1 MIGEFDVLSIMSE
14 FLESSKD
21 LAEAAALCEDDPI
34 KQDMVAFIHEEFEE
48 TRARS
53 EGVKL
58 MVDKNFSETRDFIL
72 QEVKEITDHNY
83 TMAEKIRN
91 ALKGLSQ

>member
-34 KQDMVAFIHEEFEE
+34 KQDMVAFIHNEFEDA
-48 TRARS
+48 RARS
-53 EGVKL
+53 EGIKL
-58 MVDKNFSETRDFIL
+58 MVDKNFSESRDFIL
-72 QEVKEITDHNY
+72 QEVQEITAQNY
-83 TMAEKIRN
+83 IMAKKIRN
-91 ALKGLSQ
+91 VLGELS